1 MKFYLL
7 EIINKI
13 QGLSRKLDETAL
25 IENNHWVYIDD
36 LNTEKKVY
44 IFRPNGQLL
53 ISTNGIVNKSIWEYL
68 GFGSLL
74 IETNEGSFLFKSGF
88 LDETL
93 LALKI
98 DSSEKFALFVN
109 ETKYGAEINNLADL
123 QKYLESKYK
132 KSEKIEEPK
141 YYQKREKA
149 TYVDVE
155 NICPACNY
163 EGVINLKE
171 CPNCGLN
178 YN

>member
-13 QGLSRKLDETAL
+13 QNLSRKLDETTL

-36 LNTEKKVY
+36 LNTEKRVY
-44 IFRPNGQLL
+44 IFRSNGQLL
-53 ISTNGIVNKSIWEYL
+53 ISTNGIVNKSSWEYL

-74 IETNEGSFLFKSGF
+74 IDTSEGSFLFKNGF
-88 LDETL
+88 IDETL

-109 ETKYGAEINNLADL
+109 ETKYGSEINNLSDL
-123 QKYLESKYK
+123 QKYVENKYK
-132 KSEKIEEPK
+132 KSEKIEPQK
-141 YYQKREKA
+141 YYAKPDNA
-149 TYVDVE
+149 TYVKVE
-155 NICPACNY
+155 NICPACKF
-163 EGVINLKE
+163 EGVNGLKE

-178 YN
+178 FN